1 MLAITASVVLTY
13 VELNVIHA
21 ICIWCV
27 ASASCA
33 LLHVIVNS
41 ARYVRGEPTS
51 PSNPTVACWADNPL
65 VE

>member
-1 MLAITASVVLTY
+1 MLAIGASVVSIYL
-13 VELNVIHA
+13 ELNVIEV

-27 ASASCA
+27 ASASR

-51 PSNPTVACWADNPL
+51 PATGCRLLS
-65 VE
+65 